1 MKKSESR
8 FFINWQL
15 SKDQALS
22 LYQATNDQDR
32 TRLLEYW
39 ISNSSG
45 LVSVADVEDES
56 HWAVIL

>member
-15 SKDQALS
+15 SKDQAFS